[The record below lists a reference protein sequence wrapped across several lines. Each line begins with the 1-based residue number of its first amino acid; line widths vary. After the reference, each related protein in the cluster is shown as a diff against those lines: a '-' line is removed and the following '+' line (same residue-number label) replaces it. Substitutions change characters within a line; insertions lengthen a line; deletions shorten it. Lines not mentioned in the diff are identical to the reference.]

1 MTSGRQ
7 LLQARLSSTDRT
19 ENNRAMSLGRAIR
32 ERRLS
37 IRATLEEIAHRA
49 GIDASNLSR
58 IERDMQ
64 APSAMC
70 LYRIA
75 ESLNTPLSALL
86 GEKPLE
92 SSEEQAQATERART
106 SERQT
111 DALLRVFYRLD
122 DADRA
127 LAIELVRTLDK
138 QRRD

>member
-1 MTSGRQ
+1 
-7 LLQARLSSTDRT
+7 
-19 ENNRAMSLGRAIR
+19 MSLGRAIR

>member
-1 MTSGRQ
+1 
-7 LLQARLSSTDRT
+7 
-19 ENNRAMSLGRAIR
+19 
-32 ERRLS
+32 
-37 IRATLEEIAHRA
+37 
-49 GIDASNLSR
+49 
-58 IERDMQ
+58 
-64 APSAMC
+64 MC

>member
-1 MTSGRQ
+1 MTSGRH

-19 ENNRAMSLGRAIR
+19 ENNRPMSLGRAIR

-86 GEKPLE
+86 GERPLE